1 MINEPNRYLVI
12 RARDPLKCLEDVAS
26 LYLAPLGLH
35 ALYLPLNVVGVY
47 DDVLIIGVPR
57 RLVPKARALIALL
70 NDCHTV
76 KVRGT
81 IKAARRTAMSM
92 RRARI

>member
-1 MINEPNRYLVI
+1 MIDEPRRYLII
-12 RARDPLKCLEDVAS
+12 RARDPLRCLEGFAE

-35 ALYLPLNVVGVY
+35 AFYLPLNIVGIY

-57 RLVPKARALIALL
+57 RLVPRARALVALL
-70 NDCHTV
+70 DDCHTIKV
-76 KVRGT
+76 KGT
-81 IKAARRTAMSM
+81 MKAARRTAMSM